1 MTGSARMEYERIDK
15 SMEEIAIYFEE
26 EDFDKIIEY
35 MEETGAETMQEAVME
50 AIVRG
55 RDYHCIAEEET

>member
-1 MTGSARMEYERIDK
+1 MKEFMICF
-15 SMEEIAIYFEE
+15 IE
-26 EDFDKIIEY
+26 EDFDKILKY
-35 MEETGAETMQEAVME
+35 MKDTEAGTIQEAIME

>member
-1 MTGSARMEYERIDK
+1 MGYERTGNN
-15 SMEEIAIYFEE
+15 MEEIAIYFEE

-35 MEETGAETMQEAVME
+35 MEETGAETVQEAVME